1 MHGCGS
7 RNVILTSVINSVL
20 YELRTVLRMEASL
33 IVDIGSSST
42 KIGFTGDD
50 VPSWVI
56 PTAVDRGKGSKD
68 AEAMENVGFNPT
80 KDLEREDSTQPSGV
94 LMHRGQVHDWDEM
107 EKFWE
112 TITNE
117 VGMNT
122 VNIEKTPVLLIDSP
136 LSKISDRVKWAEI
149 LFEGYHVPS
158 ICIGNSASLSVFAAG
173 RATGVV
179 VDVGGGLMTA
189 VPVFEGLALMHA
201 CVEMEYAGMDIT
213 GRLKKTVLDQSGI
226 NLSFADARILKER
239 FAYVNTTAPVPLP
252 PKRRG
257 TKSKDVSTEPGP
269 ETMNVFL
276 PDGTECAIDQRIFGD
291 CTEGLMK
298 NKESTFGGLSKSVY
312 ESLVLCDDS
321 IMGELKNNIIIS
333 GGTSM
338 LSGLG
343 DRLTNDLNGFFES
356 GQEGDG
362 SLGGTTGSQLRV
374 MPSSFHRESG
384 YTNQRKHAAWQGG
397 SIFASFES
405 FKNLRV
411 TRQEFEEGVESS
423 LLAKCF

>member
-1 MHGCGS
+1 
-7 RNVILTSVINSVL
+7 
-20 YELRTVLRMEASL
+20 MEASL

-50 VPSWVI
+50 IPNWVI
-56 PTAVDRGKGSKD
+56 PTAVDRSKNGKD
-68 AEAMENVGFNPT
+68 ADAVENVGFNPA
-80 KDLEREDSTQPSGV
+80 KDLEKDDSTAPSGV
-94 LMHRGQVHDWDEM
+94 LMHRGLVHDWDEM

-213 GRLKKTVLDQSGI
+213 GRLKNTLLDQSGV
-226 NLSFADARILKER
+226 NVNFADARILKER
-239 FAYVNTTAPVPLP
+239 FAYVSKTAPTPLP
-252 PKRRG
+252 ATKRRG
-257 TKSKDVSTEPGP
+257 AKKDAGAAPASS
-269 ETMNVFL
+269 ETAMNVFL
-276 PDGTECAIDQRIFGD
+276 PDGTECTIDSRIFGD

-298 NKESTFGGLSKSVY
+298 NKESTFGGLSKSVH
-312 ESLVLCDDS
+312 ESLILCDDS

-338 LSGLG
+338 LDGLG
-343 DRLTNDLNGFFES
+343 DRLTNDLNTLF
-356 GQEGDG
+356 DG
-362 SLGGTTGSQLRV
+362 AKEDDASQQLGSTAGSSLRV

-384 YTNQRKHAAWQGG
+384 YTNQRRHAAWQGG

>member
-1 MHGCGS
+1 
-7 RNVILTSVINSVL
+7 
-20 YELRTVLRMEASL
+20 MEASL

-50 VPSWVI
+50 IPNWVI
-56 PTAVDRGKGSKD
+56 PTAVDRSKGNKD
-68 AEAMENVGFNPT
+68 IESIENVGFNPT
-80 KDLEREDSTQPSGV
+80 KDLERDDTTAPSGV
-94 LMHRGQVHDWDEM
+94 LMHRGLVHDWDEM

-158 ICIGNSASLSVFAAG
+158 ICIGNSASLSIFAAG

-179 VDVGGGLMTA
+179 VDIGGGLMTA

-213 GRLKKTVLDQSGI
+213 GRLKKTLIDQAGI
-226 NLSFADARILKER
+226 NLSFADTRILKEK
-239 FAYVNTTAPVPLP
+239 FAYVSKSAPAPLP
-252 PKRRG
+252 ITKRRG
-257 TKSKDVSTEPGP
+257 AKKEAGP
-269 ETMNVFL
+269 TQTNQETAMNVFL
-276 PDGTECAIDQRIFGD
+276 PDGTECTIDSRIFGD

-298 NKESTFGGLSKSVY
+298 NKDSTFGGLSNSVY
-312 ESLVLCDDS
+312 ESLILCDDS
-321 IMGELKNNIIIS
+321 VMGELKSNIIIS

-338 LSGLG
+338 LTGLG
-343 DRLTNDLNGFFES
+343 DRLSNDLNNLFDDRK
-356 GQEGDG
+356 DG
-362 SLGGTTGSQLRV
+362 ETSQLGNTAGTLRV
-374 MPSSFHRESG
+374 MPSSFHREPG
-384 YTNQRKHAAWQGG
+384 YTNQRKYAAWQGG
-397 SIFASFES
+397 SIFASFDS
-405 FKNLRV
+405 FKKLRV

>member
-1 MHGCGS
+1 
-7 RNVILTSVINSVL
+7 
-20 YELRTVLRMEASL
+20 MEASL

-42 KIGFTGDD
+42 KIGYTGDD
-50 VPSWVI
+50 IPSWVI
-56 PTAVDRGKGSKD
+56 PTSVERPKAGGKD
-68 AEAMENVGFNPT
+68 AEAVENVAFNPD
-80 KDLEREDSTQPSGV
+80 KDREREDTTIPSGV
-94 LMHRGQVHDWDEM
+94 LMHRGIVHDWDEM
-107 EKFWE
+107 EKFWH
-112 TITNE
+112 TITDE

-136 LSKISDRVKWAEI
+136 LSTIADRVKWAEI

-201 CVEMEYAGMDIT
+201 CVEMEYAGMDVT
-213 GRLKKTVLDQSGI
+213 GRLKKTLLDQSGV
-226 NLSFADARILKER
+226 NLNFADTKVLKER
-239 FAYVNTTAPVPLP
+239 FAYVNKTAPTPLP
-252 PKRRG
+252 ISKRR
-257 TKSKDVSTEPGP
+257 SKKEAAPPSE
-269 ETMNVFL
+269 EAMEIYL
-276 PDGTECAIDQRIFGD
+276 PDGSSCSVDQKIFGD
-291 CTEGLMK
+291 CTEGLFS

-312 ESLVLCDDS
+312 ESLLLCDDS
-321 IMGELKNNIIIS
+321 IMGELKSNVIIS

-338 LSGLG
+338 TNGLG
-343 DRLTNDLNGFFES
+343 DRLQNDLQAMFDQNSKAQSSMGETVS
-356 GQEGDG
+356 
-362 SLGGTTGSQLRV
+362 SLRV
-374 MPSSFHRESG
+374 MPSSYHRESG

-411 TRQEFEEGVESS
+411 TRQEFEEGVEAS

>member
-1 MHGCGS
+1 
-7 RNVILTSVINSVL
+7 
-20 YELRTVLRMEASL
+20 MEASL

-56 PTAVDRGKGSKD
+56 PTSVDRGKGDKD
-68 AEAMENVGFNPT
+68 ANAVENVGFNPS
-80 KDLEREDSTQPSGV
+80 KDLEREDTAPSGV

-122 VNIEKTPVLLIDSP
+122 VNVEKTPVLLIDSP

-179 VDVGGGLMTA
+179 VDIGGGLMTA

-201 CVEMEYAGMDIT
+201 CVEMDYAGMDIT
-213 GRLKKTVLDQSGI
+213 GRLKKTLLDQSGI
-226 NLSFADARILKER
+226 NLSFADARTLKER
-239 FAYVNTTAPVPLP
+239 FAYVSKTAPTPLP
-252 PKRRG
+252 TMKRRG
-257 TKSKDVSTEPGP
+257 TKSKDASTEPAP
-269 ETMNVFL
+269 ESINVFL
-276 PDGTECAIDQRIFGD
+276 PDGTECTIDQRIFGD

-312 ESLVLCDDS
+312 ESLVLCDNS

-338 LSGLG
+338 LTGLG
-343 DRLTNDLNGFFES
+343 DRLTNDLNEFFEN
-356 GQEGDG
+356 GRDG
-362 SLGGTTGSQLRV
+362 EAQLDGTAGTQLRV

-384 YTNQRKHAAWQGG
+384 YTNQRKYAAWQGG